1 MAIKIS
7 DHICKRFIERFNPN
21 LGAIT
26 NETDQ
31 LMAARRVLA
40 AVVQE
45 SLYKSD
51 DSRGILLYNKQ
62 LNALIIVRN
71 KTLITIYPNL
81 PKDKRR
87 IKNAK

>member
-21 LGAIT
+21 LGAIS
-26 NETDQ
+26 NEQDQ

-40 AVVQE
+40 AVVLE
-45 SLYKSD
+45 SNYKSD
-51 DSRGILLYNKQ
+51 DSRGILLFNKQ
-62 LNALIIVRN
+62 LNAQIIVRN

-81 PKDKRR
+81 PKDKKRD
-87 IKNAK
+87 KDGK